1 MSHPRKSLLAWGI
14 LAGVAWF
21 VGCGD
26 STTDPAQ
33 PPEFPVPAT
42 ITVSPATAELTAVGA
57 TVQLSAEVRDQ
68 NGRVMAG
75 AAVTWVSVSTGVAR
89 VDAAG
94 FVTSV
99 GNGTSTINATAG
111 TATGSAE
118 VTVAQVVKGIEV
130 LPFPGKVSAGDTLRL
145 TAEAWD
151 ANGFAVPGS
160 RFDWFSSD
168 SAVATV
174 DESGLVHGIV
184 EGVVTITAVSA
195 SVPGTVPVTVAHQ
208 DWGPLAAFYE
218 ATQGPGWIE
227 DDGWMSDRPIGQWH
241 GVTTGPDGH
250 VTALDL
256 ASSNLAGMIPTELGR
271 LSHLETLHLQWN
283 RLWGPIPGELTR
295 LHNLR
300 SLRLDV
306 NGLTGEIPAELANL
320 ANIEDLRLN
329 NTFLTGQI
337 PPELSN
343 LPNLT
348 RLSVQGNDLT
358 GLVPSAFV
366 RFDRLRLFHFRDNED
381 LCIPDETDFIRWLA
395 QLDVALG
402 PVCNEDDRKALVSL
416 YEATG
421 GSEWTRSDG
430 WLDDDVPVSEWHGVS
445 TDSVGRVLELD
456 LSNNGLAGRLPEL
469 SAPLASMTSLQLDG
483 NEELTGPLP
492 LTLSMLSLEAL
503 SYNNTGLCVPRG
515 ESFAGW
521 LAAIPSHEGT
531 DAECSPPSDQETL
544 ELLYSAAGGAEWKD
558 DENWLSGQPLGE
570 WTGVETDAVGRVVAL
585 RLPRNDLAGRIP
597 PQLGYLEQLRELDL
611 SGNRL
616 EGPIPPQLGNL
627 SSLTLLNLSQNEL
640 EGPIPPQLGDLTN
653 LSQLLLWANELEGP
667 IPPELGRLTNLL
679 VLGLGI
685 NELEGPIPPELGD
698 LANLLWLYLDGNR
711 LAGPIPAQLGNLSGL
726 RELILDR
733 NWLTGSIPPW
743 LGSLPNLTRIG
754 LGHNGLTGSIPPELG
769 DLSGL
774 TELILGRNWLTGSIP
789 WRLASLSTLT
799 HMDLSRNRLTGTIP
813 SQLGALSSLERLNLS
828 GNELVGRIPPE
839 LGDLSRLQTLSIA
852 GNRLS
857 GALPPVLGGLDR
869 LERLHLTD
877 NAEVSGI
884 LPSGLTA
891 LGQLEEL
898 IVTGT
903 GLCAPTDTTFQNWL
917 SEVRVARVRDCEV
930 DAGSSAYLTQ
940 AVQSLDFPVPLIA
953 GREALL
959 RVFAIASRP
968 SSEGIPMVRATFYLD
983 GVESHTVDIPGSG
996 TPIPTEIENARSSLQ
1011 RSANVTIPGSVIQ
1024 PGLEMVVEID
1034 PDGML
1039 DPELGVT
1046 KRIPEEGRAP
1056 VQVESL
1062 PSLDLTVIP
1071 FQWAPKPNS
1080 WIVDMAA
1087 AMAATPHTH
1096 EMLGDTRA
1104 MLPVADVDLEVHEA
1118 VLTST
1123 TNSLDLLR
1131 ETHLIRTLENG
1142 TRYYMGILPEHVVG
1156 APVGVAFLGFRIGF
1170 SVADPFVIAH
1180 ELGHNMG
1187 LYHAPCGGAGS
1198 PDPAFPQTDASI
1210 GSWGY
1215 DFRAGGTL
1223 VSPRARDLMSY
1234 CGPPKWV
1241 SEFSFTKA
1249 LNHRLEGD
1257 GSRGPFAP
1265 TAPYAPTRSLILWGG
1280 LDDEGNPFLEPAFVT
1295 DASPSVPRSS
1305 GDYQLV
1311 GRSASGD
1318 ELFSLSFD
1326 MAELADAEAR
1336 SLFVIALPLRT
1347 EWAGMPESITLSGPG
1362 GSTTT
1367 DRTTDQP
1374 MAILRDTASG
1384 EVRGILRGEDA
1395 TDLIG
1400 AAADAVGPAGPRL
1413 QMLFSRGIPGEVD
1426 WRP

>member
-1 MSHPRKSLLAWGI
+1 MSHSRKSMRPWGI

-26 STTDPAQ
+26 STTDPAL
-33 PPEFPVPAT
+33 PDPPVPAT
-42 ITVSPATAELTAVGA
+42 ITVSPETAELNAVGA
-57 TVQLSAEVRDQ
+57 TVQLSAEVRDR

-75 AAVTWVSVSTGVAR
+75 AAVTWVSTSTGVAR

-94 FVTSV
+94 LVTSV
-99 GNGTSTINATAG
+99 GNGASTI
-111 TATGSAE
+111 TATVGVASGSAE
-118 VTVAQVVKGIEV
+118 VTVAQQVRGIEV
-130 LPFPGKVSAGDTLRL
+130 LPAPGKVSAGGDTLRL
-145 TAEAWD
+145 TADAWD
-151 ANGFAVPGS
+151 PNGFSVPGS
-160 RFDWFSSD
+160 EFTWSSSD
-168 SAVATV
+168 TAVATV

-184 EGVVTITAVSA
+184 EGVAFITATTAGVSGEA
-195 SVPGTVPVTVAHQ
+195 PVTVAHQ
-208 DWGPLAAFYE
+208 DWAPLAAFYQ

-241 GVTTGPDGH
+241 GVTTRPDGH

-256 ASSNLAGMIPTELGR
+256 ASSNLTGMIPTELGR

-283 RLWGPIPGELTR
+283 RLWGPIPLELTT

-300 SLRLDV
+300 SLRLGV

-320 ANIEDLRLN
+320 VNIEDLRLN
-329 NTFLTGQI
+329 HTFLTGRI
-337 PPELSN
+337 PPDLSN

-348 RLSVQGNDLT
+348 RLSIHGSDLT
-358 GLVPSAFV
+358 GLVPSSFV
-366 RFDRLRLFHFRDNED
+366 RFERLRLFHFRDNED
-381 LCIPDETDFIRWLA
+381 LCIPDEADFIRWLV

-402 PVCNEDDRKALVSL
+402 PVCNEDDREALVSL

-445 TDSVGRVLELD
+445 TDSVGRVLDVD
-456 LSNNGLAGRLPEL
+456 LSSNGLAGRLPEL
-469 SAPLASMTSLQLDG
+469 LAPLASMTSLRLDG
-483 NEELTGPLP
+483 NEGLYGPLP

-503 SYNNTGLCVPRG
+503 RYRNTGLCVPPG
-515 ESFAGW
+515 EAFAGW

-531 DAECSPPSDQETL
+531 DAECSPLSDQEVL
-544 ELLYSAAGGAEWKD
+544 ELLYGAVGGAEWKD
-558 DENWLSGQPLGE
+558 DENWLSGQPLGD
-570 WTGVETDAVGRVVAL
+570 WNGVETDDVGRVVAL

-597 PQLGYLEQLRELDL
+597 PQLGYLEQLGELDL
-611 SGNRL
+611 SGNQL
-616 EGPIPPQLGNL
+616 EGPIPSQLGDL
-627 SSLTLLNLSQNEL
+627 SSLTLMNLGQNEL
-640 EGPIPPQLGDLTN
+640 EGPIPPQLGDLTS

-685 NELEGPIPPELGD
+685 NELEGPIPPQLGD
-698 LANLLWLYLDGNR
+698 LVNLFYLYLDGNR
-711 LAGPIPAQLGNLSGL
+711 LSGPIPSQLGNLSRL
-726 RELILDR
+726 SELILDR

-743 LGSLPNLTRIG
+743 LGSLPNLTRLG

-769 DLSGL
+769 NLPSL
-774 TELILGRNWLTGSIP
+774 TELILGRNWLTGPVPS
-789 WRLASLSTLT
+789 RLASLSALT
-799 HMDLSRNRLTGTIP
+799 HLDLSRNRLTGTIP

-828 GNELVGRIPPE
+828 GNELAGRIPPDF
-839 LGDLSRLQTLSIA
+839 GDLSRLQSLSIA

-857 GALPPVLGGLDR
+857 GALPPVLGGLTR

-877 NAEVSGI
+877 NADVSGI

-891 LGQLEEL
+891 LGELEEL
-898 IVTGT
+898 ILTGT
-903 GLCAPTDTTFQNWL
+903 GLCAPADTTFQNWL
-917 SEVRVARVRDCEV
+917 SEVEVARVRDCEV

-968 SSEGIPMVRATFYLD
+968 GNEGIPEVRASFYLD
-983 GVESHTVDIPGSG
+983 GVESHAVDIPGSV
-996 TPIPTEIENARSSLQ
+996 TPIPTEIEHAQSSLQ

-1024 PGLEMVVEID
+1024 PGLELVVEID
-1034 PDGML
+1034 PDGTL

-1046 KRIPEEGRAP
+1046 KRIPAEGRAP

-1062 PSLDLTVIP
+1062 PGLDMTVIP

-1080 WIVDMAA
+1080 WIVDIAEGMAA
-1087 AMAATPHTH
+1087 SPHTH
-1096 EMLGDTRA
+1096 EMLGDVRA
-1104 MLPVADVDLEVHEA
+1104 MLPVADIDVEVHEA

-1123 TNSLDLLR
+1123 VNSLDLLG
-1131 ETHLIRTLENG
+1131 ETHLIRTLESG
-1142 TRYYMGILPEHVVG
+1142 TRYYMGVLPEHVVG
-1156 APVGVAFLGFRIGF
+1156 APVGVAFLGFRISY

-1187 LYHAPCGGAGS
+1187 LYHAPCGGAGG

-1215 DFRAGGTL
+1215 DFRAGGSL

-1257 GSRGPFAP
+1257 GSQGPFAP

-1280 LDDEGNPFLEPAFVT
+1280 VDDEGSPFLEPAFVA
-1295 DASPSVPRSS
+1295 DASPSLPQSS
-1305 GDYQLV
+1305 GDYELV

-1318 ELFSLSFD
+1318 ELFSLSFG
-1326 MAELADAEAR
+1326 MAELADADGR
-1336 SLFVIALPLRT
+1336 SIFVIALPLRT

-1374 MAILRDTASG
+1374 MAILRDTVSG

-1400 AAADAVGPAGPRL
+1400 VAADAVGLPGPRL
-1413 QMLFSRGIPGEVD
+1413 QVLFSRGIPDG
-1426 WRP
+1426 

>member
-1 MSHPRKSLLAWGI
+1 MSHPRKSLLGWGI
-14 LAGVAWF
+14 LAGVAWS

-33 PPEFPVPAT
+33 PPEIPVPAT

-57 TVQLSAEVRDQ
+57 TVQLSAEVRDR

-94 FVTSV
+94 LVTSV
-99 GNGTSTINATAG
+99 GSGTSTITARAG
-111 TATGSAE
+111 AASGSAE
-118 VTVAQVVKGIEV
+118 VTVAQEIRGIEV
-130 LPFPGKVSAGDTLRL
+130 LPAPGKVSAGGDTLRL
-145 TAEAWD
+145 TADAWD
-151 ANGFAVPGS
+151 PNGFSVPGS
-160 RFDWFSSD
+160 EFTWSSSD
-168 SAVATV
+168 TAVATV
-174 DESGLVHGIV
+174 DESGLVQGIV
-184 EGVVTITAVSA
+184 EGVVVMTATA
-195 SVPGTVPVTVAHQ
+195 AGVPGTALVTVAHQ
-208 DWGPLAAFYE
+208 DWAPLAAFYE

-241 GVTTGPDGH
+241 GVTTRPDGH

-256 ASSNLAGMIPTELGR
+256 GSSNLTGMIPTELGR

-283 RLWGPIPGELTR
+283 RLRGPIPGELTT

-300 SLRLDV
+300 SLRLGV

-320 ANIEDLRLN
+320 VNIEDLRLN

-348 RLSVQGNDLT
+348 RLSIQGSDLT
-358 GLVPSAFV
+358 GLVPSAFT
-366 RFDRLRLFHFRDNED
+366 RFERLRLFHFRDNED
-381 LCIPDETDFIRWLA
+381 LCIPDEIDFIRWLA

-402 PVCNEDDRKALVSL
+402 PVCNEDDKKALVSL

-430 WLDDDVPVSEWHGVS
+430 WLEDVPVREWHGVS
-445 TDSVGRVLELD
+445 TDSVGRVLEVD
-456 LSNNGLAGRLPEL
+456 LSNNGLSGRLPEL
-469 SAPLASMTSLQLDG
+469 PAPLASMTSLRLDG
-483 NEELTGPLP
+483 NEGLTGPLP

-503 SYNNTGLCVPRG
+503 GYRNTGLCVPPG

-531 DAECSPPSDQETL
+531 DTECMPLSDQGIL
-544 ELLYSAAGGAEWKD
+544 ELLYSAVGGAEWKD
-558 DENWLSGQPLGE
+558 DENWLSGQPLRE
-570 WTGVETDAVGRVVAL
+570 WTGVETDSVGRVVAL

-597 PQLGYLEQLRELDL
+597 PQLGYLDQLRELDL

-616 EGPIPPQLGNL
+616 EGPIPPQLGDL
-627 SSLTLLNLSQNEL
+627 SSLTLLYLGQNEL
-640 EGPIPPQLGDLTN
+640 EGPIPPQLGELAN

-685 NELEGPIPPELGD
+685 NKLEGPIPPQLGD
-698 LANLLWLYLDGNR
+698 LANLFYLYLDGNR
-711 LAGPIPAQLGNLSGL
+711 LSGPIPSQFSNLSRL
-726 RELILDR
+726 SELILNR

-743 LGSLPNLTRIG
+743 LGSLPNLTRLG
-754 LGHNGLTGSIPPELG
+754 LGENGLTGSIPPELG
-769 DLSGL
+769 NLPSL

-789 WRLASLSTLT
+789 SRLASLSALT
-799 HMDLSRNRLTGTIP
+799 RLDLSRNRLTGTIP
-813 SQLGALSSLERLNLS
+813 SHLGSLSSLERLNLS
-828 GNELVGRIPPE
+828 GNELAGRIPPE
-839 LGDLSRLQTLSIA
+839 LGDLSGLQSLSMA
-852 GNRLS
+852 GNQLS
-857 GALPPVLGGLDR
+857 GALPPVLGGLTR

-884 LPSGLTA
+884 LPSGLTG
-891 LGQLEEL
+891 LGALEEL
-898 IVTGT
+898 ILTGT
-903 GLCAPTDTTFQNWL
+903 GLCAPADTAIQNWL
-917 SEVRVARVRDCEV
+917 SEVEVARVPDCEV

-996 TPIPTEIENARSSLQ
+996 IPIPTEIENARSSLQ

-1034 PDGML
+1034 PDGTL

-1046 KRIPEEGRAP
+1046 KRIPAEGGAP

-1062 PSLDLTVIP
+1062 PSLDMTVIP

-1080 WIVDMAA
+1080 WIVDMAEG
-1087 AMAATPHTH
+1087 MAESPHTH
-1096 EMLGDTRA
+1096 EMLGDVRA
-1104 MLPVADVDLEVHEA
+1104 MLPVADVDVEVHEP

-1123 TNSLDLLR
+1123 VNSLDLLR
-1131 ETHLIRTLENG
+1131 ETHLIRTLESG
-1142 TRYYMGILPEHVVG
+1142 TRYYLGILPEHVVG
-1156 APVGVAFLGFRIGF
+1156 ARVGVAFLGFRIGF

-1180 ELGHNMG
+1180 EIGHNMG
-1187 LYHAPCGGAGS
+1187 LRHAPCGGAGG

-1215 DFRAGGTL
+1215 DFRAGGWL

-1257 GSRGPFAP
+1257 GSEGPFAP
-1265 TAPYAPTRSLILWGG
+1265 TTPDAPARSLILWGG
-1280 LDDEGNPFLEPAFVT
+1280 TDDEGNPFLEPAFVA
-1295 DASPSVPRSS
+1295 DASPSIPQSS
-1305 GDYQLV
+1305 GDYELV

-1318 ELFSLSFD
+1318 QLFSLSFG
-1326 MAELADAEAR
+1326 MAELADVEAG
-1336 SLFVIALPLRT
+1336 SSFVFALPLRT
-1347 EWAGMPESITLSGPG
+1347 EWADMPESITLAGPG

-1374 MAILRDTASG
+1374 MAILRDVASG
-1384 EVRGILRGEDA
+1384 VVRGILRGEDA
-1395 TDLIG
+1395 TDMIG
-1400 AAADAVGPAGPRL
+1400 VAADAVGLPGPRL
-1413 QMLFSRGIPGEVD
+1413 QVLFSRGIPNEVD